1 MRGDTDLA
9 AAAAIEAVRRAS
21 DAGPETQWA
30 TVQAGGSPARIL
42 MDGDTVAIQAQPTVG
57 AVLEGDYVRVER
69 RDSGATLIVGVK
81 Q

>member
-9 AAAAIEAVRRAS
+9 VAAAIEAVRQAR

-42 MDGDTVAIQAQPTVG
+42 IDGDTTAIQAQPTVG
-57 AVLEGDYVRVER
+57 GALAGDRVRVER

-81 Q
+81 E